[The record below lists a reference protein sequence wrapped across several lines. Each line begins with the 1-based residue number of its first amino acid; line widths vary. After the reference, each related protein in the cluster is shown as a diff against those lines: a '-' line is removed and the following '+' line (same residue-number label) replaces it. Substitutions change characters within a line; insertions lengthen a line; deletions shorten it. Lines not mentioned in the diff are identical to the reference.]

1 MAEMKDSGIH
11 AIGRIPK
18 EWNVV
23 RTKYLSNIS
32 IGLVTTMTENYVEKE
47 EGVPLIRNGNIRCN
61 KIDVNGMVFLDK
73 RFAEKNKHRQL
84 HTGQIAT
91 VHTGD
96 VGTSIVIPEEYDGC
110 LGFATIQSTPYKGV
124 SSEFLCWFYNSA
136 AFKNQCIECSTGD
149 GRQNLNLYDFVDL
162 FVAIPKY
169 DLQSKIASFLDKKC
183 AEIDSLHTDIE
194 KQIETLEEYKKSI
207 ITETVLNDPESS
219 INKSM
224 RMWSEFSINID
235 YGKLT
240 GLQAGLQQ
248 LADQMPKIDMS
259 SFAGLH
265 SHLGELLNTDN
276 IINSKFSE
284 VIDYA
289 YETAKEEAG
298 EPEISKEELE
308 NVVREEIKN
317 DTLGEADIENNK
329 FKEKFYAVIKFFL
342 KNVLLPLALSLIYDL
357 GKAQL
362 GKVITFSAE
371 DNAPVIYEIQNKNTY
386 VNIIDKTDKKYRV
399 FFIDD
404 DGNVI
409 DGYMDK
415 ENINMNFE
423 DDEDEQ

>member
-1 MAEMKDSGIH
+1 MSETTREVLDSYQKVFSGDCY
-11 AIGRIPK
+11 K
-18 EWNVV
+18 N
-23 RTKYLSNIS
+23 
-32 IGLVTTMTENYVEKE
+32 MEKIVAAV
-47 EGVPLIRNGNIRCN
+47 GAACKSLMQVNGN
-61 KIDVNGMVFLDK
+61 
-73 RFAEKNKHRQL
+73 E
-84 HTGQIAT
+84 QIQAWQ
-91 VHTGD
+91 D
-96 VGTSIVIPEEYDGC
+96 
-110 LGFATIQSTPYKGV
+110 A
-124 SSEFLCWFYNSA
+124 
-136 AFKNQCIECSTGD
+136 
-149 GRQNLNLYDFVDL
+149 LY
-162 FVAIPKY
+162 
-169 DLQSKIASFLDKKC
+169 
-183 AEIDSLHTDIE
+183 
-194 KQIETLEEYKKSI
+194 
-207 ITETVLNDPESS
+207 DPESS

-284 VIDYA
+284 AIDYA

-298 EPEISKEELE
+298 EPEISKEELG

-362 GKVITFSAE
+362 GKVITFSDE

-423 DDEDEQ
+423 NDEDEQ

>member
-1 MAEMKDSGIH
+1 MSATTSELLDSY
-11 AIGRIPK
+11 
-18 EWNVV
+18 
-23 RTKYLSNIS
+23 TK
-32 IGLVTTMTENYVEKE
+32 M
-47 EGVPLIRNGNIRCN
+47 
-61 KIDVNGMVFLDK
+61 LD
-73 RFAEKNKHRQL
+73 
-84 HTGQIAT
+84 
-91 VHTGD
+91 
-96 VGTSIVIPEEYDGC
+96 
-110 LGFATIQSTPYKGV
+110 
-124 SSEFLCWFYNSA
+124 SEFY
-136 AFKNQCIECSTGD
+136 KNLKGITAGIEALQKSLVGS
-149 GRQNLNLYDFVDL
+149 DL
-162 FVAIPKY
+162 
-169 DLQSKIASFLDKKC
+169 
-183 AEIDSLHTDIE
+183 H
-194 KQIETLEEYKKSI
+194 KQMQAWQ
-207 ITETVLNDPESS
+207 TVLNDPESS

-298 EPEISKEELE
+298 E
-308 NVVREEIKN
+308 
-317 DTLGEADIENNK
+317 ADIENNK

-342 KNVLLPLALSLIYDL
+342 KDVLLPLALSLIYDL

-371 DNAPVIYEIQNKNTY
+371 DNAPVIYEIHNENTY
-386 VNIIDKTDKKYRV
+386 VNIIDHTDKKYRV

>member
-1 MAEMKDSGIH
+1 MSATTSELLDSY
-11 AIGRIPK
+11 
-18 EWNVV
+18 
-23 RTKYLSNIS
+23 TK
-32 IGLVTTMTENYVEKE
+32 M
-47 EGVPLIRNGNIRCN
+47 
-61 KIDVNGMVFLDK
+61 LD
-73 RFAEKNKHRQL
+73 
-84 HTGQIAT
+84 
-91 VHTGD
+91 
-96 VGTSIVIPEEYDGC
+96 
-110 LGFATIQSTPYKGV
+110 
-124 SSEFLCWFYNSA
+124 SEFY
-136 AFKNQCIECSTGD
+136 KNLKGITAGIEALQKSLVGS
-149 GRQNLNLYDFVDL
+149 DL
-162 FVAIPKY
+162 
-169 DLQSKIASFLDKKC
+169 
-183 AEIDSLHTDIE
+183 H
-194 KQIETLEEYKKSI
+194 KQMQAWQ
-207 ITETVLNDPESS
+207 TVLNDPESS

-240 GLQAGLQQ
+240 GLQ
-248 LADQMPKIDMS
+248 
-259 SFAGLH
+259 AGLH

-298 EPEISKEELE
+298 EPEISKEELG

-423 DDEDEQ
+423 NDEDEQ

>member
-1 MAEMKDSGIH
+1 MSATTSELLDSY
-11 AIGRIPK
+11 
-18 EWNVV
+18 
-23 RTKYLSNIS
+23 TK
-32 IGLVTTMTENYVEKE
+32 M
-47 EGVPLIRNGNIRCN
+47 
-61 KIDVNGMVFLDK
+61 LD
-73 RFAEKNKHRQL
+73 
-84 HTGQIAT
+84 
-91 VHTGD
+91 
-96 VGTSIVIPEEYDGC
+96 
-110 LGFATIQSTPYKGV
+110 
-124 SSEFLCWFYNSA
+124 SEFY
-136 AFKNQCIECSTGD
+136 KNLKGITAGIE
-149 GRQNLNLYDFVDL
+149 
-162 FVAIPKY
+162 A
-169 DLQSKIASFLDKKC
+169 LQK
-183 AEIDSLHTDIE
+183 SLVGSEFH
-194 KQIETLEEYKKSI
+194 KQMQAWQ
-207 ITETVLNDPESS
+207 TVLNDPESS

-224 RMWSEFSINID
+224 RMWSEFSRNID

-248 LADQMPKIDMS
+248 FADQMTKIDMS
-259 SFAGLH
+259 SFAGLQ

-276 IINSKFSE
+276 IINFKFSE
-284 VIDYA
+284 AIDYA

-298 EPEISKEELE
+298 EPEISKEELG

-329 FKEKFYAVIKFFL
+329 FKEKFYAVIKSFL
-342 KNVLLPLALSLIYDL
+342 MNVLLPLALSLIYDL

-386 VNIIDKTDKKYRV
+386 VNVIDKTDKKYRV

>member
-1 MAEMKDSGIH
+1 MSATTSELLDSY
-11 AIGRIPK
+11 
-18 EWNVV
+18 
-23 RTKYLSNIS
+23 TK
-32 IGLVTTMTENYVEKE
+32 M
-47 EGVPLIRNGNIRCN
+47 
-61 KIDVNGMVFLDK
+61 LD
-73 RFAEKNKHRQL
+73 
-84 HTGQIAT
+84 
-91 VHTGD
+91 
-96 VGTSIVIPEEYDGC
+96 
-110 LGFATIQSTPYKGV
+110 
-124 SSEFLCWFYNSA
+124 SEFY
-136 AFKNQCIECSTGD
+136 KNLKGITAGIEALQKSLVGS
-149 GRQNLNLYDFVDL
+149 DL
-162 FVAIPKY
+162 
-169 DLQSKIASFLDKKC
+169 
-183 AEIDSLHTDIE
+183 H
-194 KQIETLEEYKKSI
+194 KQMQAWQ
-207 ITETVLNDPESS
+207 TVLNDPESS

-224 RMWSEFSINID
+224 RMWSEFSRNID

-259 SFAGLH
+259 SFAGLQ
-265 SHLGELLNTDN
+265 SHLGE
-276 IINSKFSE
+276 
-284 VIDYA
+284 

-298 EPEISKEELE
+298 EPEISKEELG
-308 NVVREEIKN
+308 NGVREEIKN

-342 KNVLLPLALSLIYDL
+342 MNVLLPLALNLIYDL